1 MAPWLAAHTLVRRY
15 DDARKLITHF
25 TIMNILII
33 STLAIV
39 LMAWATYERDNR
51 LQGFP
56 DRTVE
61 PYEMEDRD
69 N

>member
-1 MAPWLAAHTLVRRY
+1 
-15 DDARKLITHF
+15 
-25 TIMNILII
+25 MNILII

>member
-1 MAPWLAAHTLVRRY
+1 
-15 DDARKLITHF
+15 
-25 TIMNILII
+25 MNILII
-33 STLAIV
+33 SALAIV
-39 LMAWATYERDNR
+39 LMAWVTYEHDNR
-51 LQGFP
+51 LQGFL